1 MPFSRLELLLILI
14 IPGPEVVLFTLLFQ
28 LSLGHLG
35 RDISLLSVESGNSL
49 LEYVDDGS
57 QVSDRQRGSKH

>member
-1 MPFSRLELLLILI
+1 M
-14 IPGPEVVLFTLLFQ
+14 LFTLLFQ
-28 LSLGHLG
+28 LSLGHFG

-57 QVSDRQRGSKH
+57 QESDRQSGSKH